1 MDDRDDH
8 LMRCFASA
16 FPSATPDEI
25 RTAKR
30 FDAIPGWDSLRM
42 VNLLAVLD
50 DEFGVQIDL
59 PEVLELEPFDA
70 VKRYLLGRG
79 LTARELNE

>member
-1 MDDRDDH
+1 MDDPDDH

-16 FPSATPDEI
+16 FPSATRDEI
-25 RTAKR
+25 RTTKI

-42 VNLLAVLD
+42 LNLLAVLD

-59 PEVLELEPFDA
+59 PELLELEPFDA
-70 VKRYLLGRG
+70 VKRYLLQRG
-79 LTARELNE
+79 LMS

>member
-1 MDDRDDH
+1 VDDRDDH

-16 FPSATPDEI
+16 FPSATHNEI
-25 RTAKR
+25 RTAKT

-50 DEFGVQIDL
+50 DEFGVQIEL
-59 PEVLELEPFDA
+59 PEVLEQEPFDS
-70 VKRYLLGRG
+70 VKQYLLQRG
-79 LTARELNE
+79 LTDKELNE

>member
-1 MDDRDDH
+1 VDDRDDH

-16 FPSATPDEI
+16 FPSATRDEI
-25 RTAKR
+25 RAAKT

-50 DEFGVQIDL
+50 DEFGIQIDL
-59 PEVLELEPFDA
+59 PEVLDLEPFDA
-70 VKRYLLGRG
+70 VKRYLSERG
-79 LTARELNE
+79 LPAKELNG

>member
-8 LMRCFASA
+8 LMRCFAAA
-16 FPSATPDEI
+16 FPSATRDEI
-25 RTAKR
+25 RTAKT

-50 DEFGVQIDL
+50 DEFGVQIKL
-59 PEVLELEPFDA
+59 PELLELEPFDS
-70 VKRYLLGRG
+70 VKRYLLQRG
-79 LTARELNE
+79 MISQVNE

>member
-1 MDDRDDH
+1 MDYDDDH
-8 LMRCFASA
+8 LMRCFKSV
-16 FPSATPDEI
+16 FPSATRDEI
-25 RTAKR
+25 RTAKA

-59 PEVLELEPFDA
+59 PELLELAPFEA
-70 VKRYLLGRG
+70 VKRHLPQRG
-79 LTARELNE
+79 QDE